1 MPLFCVK
8 ERVTSEELWDLWDL
22 PHFRFFFFPF
32 WPSEVNLA
40 AMRATVFN

>member
-1 MPLFCVK
+1 MHLFCVT

-22 PHFRFFFFPF
+22 PHCRFFFSF
-32 WPSEVNLA
+32 WLAEVNLA